1 MKKDNAFL
9 LVGLTI
15 LFVGFILGMIVGRSI
30 VKDPVV
36 IQVPESSP
44 PITFPPETDPY
55 PATAES
61 TGQTDGRININ
72 TASVEVLDTL
82 PGIGPTIAVRIVEYR
97 QEHGPFQKIVE
108 LTLVEGIGTAKLNQ
122 IYNLVKLED

>member
-44 PITFPPETDPY
+44 PITFPPETDPH

>member
-30 VKDPVV
+30 VNDPVV
-36 IQVPESSP
+36 IQVPESAP
-44 PITFPPETDPY
+44 PITFPPETDE
-55 PATAES
+55 ATP
-61 TGQTDGRININ
+61 GQETQPSSDGKININ
-72 TASVEVLDTL
+72 TASAEMLDSL
-82 PGIGPTIAVRIVEYR
+82 PGIGPTIAQRIVEYR
-97 QEHGPFQKIVE
+97 QDHGPFQKIVE
-108 LTLVEGIGTAKLNQ
+108 LTLVEGIGSAKLNQ